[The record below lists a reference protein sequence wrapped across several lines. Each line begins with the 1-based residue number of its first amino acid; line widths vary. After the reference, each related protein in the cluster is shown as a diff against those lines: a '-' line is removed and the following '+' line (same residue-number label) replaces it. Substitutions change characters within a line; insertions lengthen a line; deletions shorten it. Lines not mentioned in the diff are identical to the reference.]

1 MEKEHIKVL
10 HVVTSFED
18 GGLEKVVALLV
29 NNINNEYI
37 KHYIISLV
45 KSKSDFLLRDLQRNA
60 VDIAQFNFHN
70 RIQGFNSI
78 IINLHELLSLST
90 YIKKKEIDVVHSH
103 DFFPAFIS
111 RVSVFISY
119 FFLLYRVKRIF
130 ITLHNLFFWLNG
142 FHHKINKLLSYFTT
156 NIICVS
162 KSVLDYSL
170 EKDKINV
177 RKYKIIY
184 NGIKLDEYI
193 PSKKQESDYK
203 KEFGILSDESVIGNV
218 GVLSIRKGQK
228 YLIEAFARILNDK
241 KNIKLLIFGSEREHE
256 IKVAEEIYELIKK
269 NNLND
274 YVKIIQPRKDLN
286 LIYNIFDVYVMP
298 SITEGLSLS
307 AIEAMLMR
315 KICLFSDIAPFKEMV
330 EDNVNGFLFKS
341 EDVDA
346 LYNKLKYILENL
358 DSLKSIGV
366 NARNIAL
373 EKYDVKNMCREYEKL
388 YLS

>member
-1 MEKEHIKVL
+1 M
-10 HVVTSFED
+10 
-18 GGLEKVVALLV
+18 
-29 NNINNEYI
+29 
-37 KHYIISLV
+37 
-45 KSKSDFLLRDLQRNA
+45 
-60 VDIAQFNFHN
+60 
-70 RIQGFNSI
+70 
-78 IINLHELLSLST
+78 
-90 YIKKKEIDVVHSH
+90 
-103 DFFPAFIS
+103 
-111 RVSVFISY
+111 
-119 FFLLYRVKRIF
+119 
-130 ITLHNLFFWLNG
+130 
-142 FHHKINKLLSYFTT
+142 
-156 NIICVS
+156 
-162 KSVLDYSL
+162 
-170 EKDKINV
+170 
-177 RKYKIIY
+177 
-184 NGIKLDEYI
+184 
-193 PSKKQESDYK
+193 
-203 KEFGILSDESVIGNV
+203 IGNV